1 MVRRL
6 GRSPVPGFAFYLY
19 VQALQGQYQKALKQA
34 EELQRITLT
43 SSLATYV
50 LAMGAKTLALI
61 QLGRFGEVLEIIR
74 DGREIAEK
82 NGNDPWVFVFREAWL
97 RTLCFDFEGVRHL
110 SKIIMRLNPEQHAVQ
125 PRTIAMVASGYAEL
139 DRQKYDEALEYFAQ
153 VRDRKAT
160 PNFFL
165 HWYWRMHAQLG
176 SARFSVRRS

>member
-1 MVRRL
+1 
-6 GRSPVPGFAFYLY
+6 
-19 VQALQGQYQKALKQA
+19 
-34 EELQRITLT
+34 
-43 SSLATYV
+43 LAV
-50 LAMGAKTLALI
+50 GAKTLALI

-74 DGREIAEK
+74 NGREIAEK

-125 PRTIAMVASGYAEL
+125 PRTIAMAASGYAEL
-139 DRQKYDEALEYFAQ
+139 DRQKYDEALDYFAQ

-176 SARFSVRRS
+176 SARVWLRSRKPYQCRLRSRPISRCRTFDRCPEFAGNRLGHEGASRHRDEEME